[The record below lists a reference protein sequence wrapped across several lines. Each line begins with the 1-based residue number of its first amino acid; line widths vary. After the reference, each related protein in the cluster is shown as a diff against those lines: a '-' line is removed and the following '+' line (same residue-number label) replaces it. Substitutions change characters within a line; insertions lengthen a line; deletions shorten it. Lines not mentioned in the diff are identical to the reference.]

1 MIESGVLFIGSLL
14 AGLSALA
21 FKPSERLFKVLLAF
35 GGAFLLG
42 LSFFHLLPEAYQAI
56 GMQAGLAVIV
66 GFLLQVVL
74 ESFSGGIEHGHHHHK
89 EGNQFPWMV
98 FVGLSLHAYLE
109 GLPFGHHNHGN
120 GMWPFLVGVMLHK
133 MPVAFVLGSMLI
145 GAGSKRLKI
154 ILFVTVF
161 SCMAPL
167 GSLTTTLTP
176 TLDSSIFYMIIGIV
190 VGMLLHISTTILY
203 EADKGHRFNLL
214 KMSVIILALA
224 VAYLVSNI

>member
-1 MIESGVLFIGSLL
+1 MIESTVLFIGSLL

-42 LSFFHLLPEAYQAI
+42 LSFFHLLPEAYEAI
-56 GMQAGLAVIV
+56 GMQAGIAVIA

-89 EGNQFPWMV
+89 EGNNFPWMV

-109 GLPFGHHNHGN
+109 GLPFGQHDHGH
-120 GMWPFLVGVMLHK
+120 GLWPFLIGVMMHK
-133 MPVAFVLGSMLI
+133 MPVAFVLGSMLV
-145 GAGSKRLKI
+145 GAGSDKMKV
-154 ILFVTVF
+154 ILFIVIF
-161 SCMAPL
+161 SCMAPM
-167 GSLTTTLTP
+167 GSLTTSMIP
-176 TLDSSIFYMIIGIV
+176 TIDESIFYMIIGVV

-203 EADKGHRFNLL
+203 EADKGHRFNFL
-214 KMSVIILALA
+214 KMLVIIIALA
-224 VAYLVSNI
+224 VAYFVSII

>member
-1 MIESGVLFIGSLL
+1 MFESAVLFIGSLL

-89 EGNQFPWMV
+89 AGNHFPWMV
-98 FVGLSLHAYLE
+98 FIGLSLHAYLE
-109 GLPFGHHNHGN
+109 GLPFGQHDHGH
-120 GMWPFLVGVMLHK
+120 GMRAFLIGVMLHK
-133 MPVAFVLGSMLI
+133 MPVAYVLGSMLV
-145 GAGSKRLKI
+145 GGGSNKLKVV
-154 ILFVTVF
+154 LFVFAF

-167 GSLTTTLTP
+167 GLLTTSLIPAMDPAT
-176 TLDSSIFYMIIGIV
+176 FYMIIGLV
-190 VGMLLHISTTILY
+190 VGMLLHISTTILF
-203 EADKGHRFNLL
+203 EADKGHRFNVL
-214 KMSVIILALA
+214 KMSITILALIA
-224 VAYLVSNI
+224 SYFVSII